1 MRHFLSLKREIAGK
15 PGLSPLDPENRR
27 FYIAPP
33 FRQQAVGRNAET
45 LSESQFLSVE
55 PRDS

>member
-15 PGLSPLDPENRR
+15 PGVSPLDPENRR

-33 FRQQAVGRNAET
+33 FRQQAVGET
-45 LSESQFLSVE
+45 PKRCRKASF
-55 PRDS
+55 